1 MLTFVIT
8 NVITGILKMFDLDLK
23 SMFVTNVTMY

>member
-8 NVITGILKMFDLDLK
+8 NVITSILKMFDLDLK